1 MSGVK
6 IVAASEDSLQ
16 IQFDQKICPEVNH
29 QISVFCRAFELMTKD
44 MPEIIEIVPTYCA
57 VSIYFDEKSASPE
70 LIRKVAL
77 EVLEKMDDKEGSGVR
92 AGEGDLPEGGRIIS
106 IPVCYEDQE
115 FAPDLEKVCAHAKM
129 TKEDVI
135 RLHFASDYLIYMMG
149 FLPGFPYLGG
159 MDERLNTP
167 RLESP
172 RTKIPAGSLAI
183 GGAQTGLYPVE
194 SPGGWNII
202 GRTPL
207 KLFDLSRTPR
217 FLYRAGDKI
226 LFVPISRQEFDS
238 FDENSWLKEE
248 LGVEGAPATGA
259 ASASAASAATCMSAY
274 KKESLVCGGGIKIL
288 EAGLL
293 TTVQDSGTRGF
304 QKYGISQSGAM
315 DMTSFRLANRLC
327 GNDQNAA
334 CLETTLSGP
343 TLTFV
348 NECDFALT
356 GAVFEAA
363 SLDGQSIEMNKKYH
377 AAAGS
382 KLSCGFASKGL
393 RSYIAFS
400 GGILVPEFF
409 ASRST
414 NLKSKS
420 GGYYGRKLQAGD
432 QLALGY
438 KKEGRASGQEA
449 EKTEEAALVAGGT
462 VFPGEILTLNCQKSS
477 QTDFFDEECLKR
489 FTSLVYTIAPQSDRM
504 GIRFTGESLNCGK
517 TDIISDAI
525 PLGAVQI
532 TSAGLPVVMAS
543 DRQTTGGYAKIACV
557 KKESMCCLAQALPGT
572 KVRFNLEEKDD

>member
-1 MSGVK
+1 MCAVK

-44 MPEIIEIVPTYCA
+44 MPEIIEIVPTFCA

-70 LIRKVAL
+70 LIKKIAL
-77 EVLEKMDDKEGSGVR
+77 EVLEKMDDEEGADVR
-92 AGEGDLPEGGRIIS
+92 AVEGDLLERGRLIS
-106 IPVCYEDQE
+106 IPVCYEDEE
-115 FAPDLEKVCAHAKM
+115 FASDLEKVCAHAKM
-129 TKEDVI
+129 TKEEVI
-135 RLHFASDYLIYMMG
+135 RLHSASEYLIYMMG

-207 KLFDLSRTPR
+207 KLFDLSRNPQ

-226 LFVPISRQEFDS
+226 RFMPISRHEFDH
-238 FDENSWLKEE
+238 FDEDRWMKKEF
-248 LGVEGAPATGA
+248 GAPATATA
-259 ASASAASAATCMSAY
+259 ASTAPC
-274 KKESLVCGGGIKIL
+274 KKETFACGGGIKIL
-288 EAGLL
+288 AAGLL
-293 TTVQDSGTRGF
+293 STVQDSGTRGY

-315 DMTSFRLANRLC
+315 DQISFRLANKLC
-327 GNDQNAA
+327 ENDENAA

-343 TLTFV
+343 DISFV

-363 SLDGQSIEMNKKYH
+363 TLDGQSIEMNKKYH

-382 KLSCGFASKGL
+382 KLSCGIASKGL

-400 GGILVPEFF
+400 GGILVPELFG
-409 ASRST
+409 SRST

-420 GGYYGRKLQAGD
+420 GGYYGRKLESGD

-438 KKEGRASGQEA
+438 KKEGRVSGQNAVEPGEA
-449 EKTEEAALVAGGT
+449 ELEAEVT
-462 VFPGEILTLNCQKSS
+462 VFPGEILTLKCQKSS

-504 GIRFTGESLNCGK
+504 GIRFAGESLNCGK

>member
-16 IQFDQKICPEVNH
+16 IQFEQKICPEVNH
-29 QISVFCRAFELMTKD
+29 QISAFCRAFELMTKD

-77 EVLEKMDDKEGSGVR
+77 EVLEKMDDKKVSGAR

-135 RLHFASDYLIYMMG
+135 RLHSASEYLIYMMG

-207 KLFDLSRTPR
+207 KLFDLSRNPQ

-226 LFVPISRQEFDS
+226 RFVPVSRQEFDS
-238 FDENSWLKEE
+238 FDEESWLKKQ
-248 LGVEGAPATGA
+248 LGAPASNA
-259 ASASAASAATCMSAY
+259 ASVTAPC
-274 KKESLVCGGGIKIL
+274 KKETFACGGGIKIL

-343 TLTFV
+343 TFTFV

-363 SLDGQSIEMNKKYH
+363 SLDGQHIEMNKKYH
-377 AAAGS
+377 VAAGS

-409 ASRST
+409 ESRST

-438 KKEGRASGQEA
+438 KKEGRALGQEA
-449 EKTEEAALVAGGT
+449 EKTEEAALEAEVT
-462 VFPGEILTLNCQKSS
+462 VFPGEILTLKCQKSS

-532 TSAGLPVVMAS
+532 TSAGLPVVMTS

-557 KKESMCCLAQALPGT
+557 KKESMCRLAQALPGT

>member
-16 IQFDQKICPEVNH
+16 IQFEQKICPGVNH
-29 QISVFCRAFELMTKD
+29 QISAFCRAFELMTKD

-57 VSIYFDEKSASPE
+57 VSIYFDEKSASQE
-70 LIRKVAL
+70 LIKKIAL
-77 EVLEKMDDKEGSGVR
+77 EVLEKMDDKEGSGAR
-92 AGEGDLPEGGRIIS
+92 AGEGDLPEGGRLIS

-135 RLHFASDYLIYMMG
+135 RLHSASDYLIYMMG

-207 KLFDLSRTPR
+207 KLFDLSRNPQ

-226 LFVPISRQEFDS
+226 RFVPVSRQEFDS
-238 FDENSWLKEE
+238 FDEESWMKEE
-248 LGVEGAPATGA
+248 FRALATATA
-259 ASASAASAATCMSAY
+259 ASSAPC
-274 KKESLVCGGGIKIL
+274 KKETFACGGGIKIL

-304 QKYGISQSGAM
+304 QKYGISQSGSM

-348 NECDFALT
+348 NECDFVLT
-356 GAVFEAA
+356 GAVFEA
-363 SLDGQSIEMNKKYH
+363 SNLDGQRIEMNKKYH
-377 AAAGS
+377 ASAGS

-400 GGILVPEFF
+400 GGILVADFF
-409 ASRST
+409 GSRST

-438 KKEGRASGQEA
+438 KKGDRTPGQEA
-449 EKTEEAALVAGGT
+449 EKAEEAALVAGGT
-462 VFPGEILTLNCQKSS
+462 VFPGEILTLKCEKSS

-557 KKESMCCLAQALPGT
+557 KKESMCCLVQALPGT

>member
-1 MSGVK
+1 MCAVK

-70 LIRKVAL
+70 LIKKIAL
-77 EVLEKMDDKEGSGVR
+77 EVLEKMDDEEGSGVR

-129 TKEDVI
+129 TKEEVI
-135 RLHFASDYLIYMMG
+135 RLHSASEYLIYMMG

-159 MDERLNTP
+159 MDESLNTP

-207 KLFDLSRTPR
+207 KLFDLSRNPQ

-226 LFVPISRQEFDS
+226 RFMPVSRHEFDH
-238 FDENSWLKEE
+238 FDEDRWMKEE
-248 LGVEGAPATGA
+248 FGALATATA
-259 ASASAASAATCMSAY
+259 ASTAPC
-274 KKESLVCGGGIKIL
+274 KKETFACGGGIKIL
-288 EAGLL
+288 AAGLL
-293 TTVQDSGTRGF
+293 TTVQDSGTRGY

-315 DMTSFRLANRLC
+315 DQISFRLANMLC
-327 GNDQNAA
+327 ENDENAA

-343 TLTFV
+343 DISFV
-348 NECDFALT
+348 NECDFVLT

-363 SLDGQSIEMNKKYH
+363 TLDGQNIEMNKKYH

-382 KLSCGFASKGL
+382 KLSCGIASKGL

-400 GGILVPEFF
+400 GGILVPELFG
-409 ASRST
+409 SRST

-420 GGYYGRKLQAGD
+420 GGYYGRKLESGD

-438 KKEGRASGQEA
+438 KKEGRAPGQNAVEPGEA
-449 EKTEEAALVAGGT
+449 EVT
-462 VFPGEILTLNCQKSS
+462 VFPGEILTLKCQKSS

-557 KKESMCCLAQALPGT
+557 KKESMCCLAQAIPGT
-572 KVRFNLEEKDD
+572 KVRFNLEENDD

>member
-16 IQFDQKICPEVNH
+16 IQFEQKICPEVNH
-29 QISVFCRAFELMTKD
+29 QISAFCQAFELMTKD

-129 TKEDVI
+129 TKEEVI
-135 RLHFASDYLIYMMG
+135 RLHSASDYLIYMMG

-207 KLFDLSRTPR
+207 ELFDLSRNPQ

-226 LFVPISRQEFDS
+226 RFVPVSRQEFDH
-238 FDENSWLKEE
+238 FDEDRWMKEE
-248 LGVEGAPATGA
+248 FGALVTATA
-259 ASASAASAATCMSAY
+259 ASTAPC

-315 DMTSFRLANRLC
+315 DQISFRLANRLC

-348 NECDFALT
+348 NEFDFVLT

-363 SLDGQSIEMNKKYH
+363 TLDGQNIEMNKKYH

-382 KLSCGFASKGL
+382 MLSCGIASKGL

-400 GGILVPEFF
+400 GGILVPELFG
-409 ASRST
+409 SRST

-420 GGYYGRKLQAGD
+420 GGYYGRKLESGD

-438 KKEGRASGQEA
+438 KKEGRAPGQNAVEPGEA
-449 EKTEEAALVAGGT
+449 ELEPVVT
-462 VFPGEILTLNCQKSS
+462 VFPGEILTLKCQKSS

-489 FTSLVYTIAPQSDRM
+489 FTSLVYTVAPQSDRM

-572 KVRFNLEEKDD
+572 KIRFNLEEKDD